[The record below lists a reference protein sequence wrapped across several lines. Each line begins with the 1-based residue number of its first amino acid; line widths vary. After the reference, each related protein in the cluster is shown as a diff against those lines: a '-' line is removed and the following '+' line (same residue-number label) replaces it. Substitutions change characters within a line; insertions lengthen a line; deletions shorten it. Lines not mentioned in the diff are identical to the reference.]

1 MGFTWRLARLTSP
14 MTRPL
19 AGRRLFP
26 LWAVVHHRGRRSGQA
41 YATPVAARATPD
53 AFLISLPWG
62 PDTQWARN
70 VLAAGGC
77 IVRWKGA
84 DHAVIEPELIGPE
97 VALAAF
103 NPVQRALLRA
113 AGVRSYLRLRRT

>member
-1 MGFTWRLARLTSP
+1 MGFSWRLARLTSP

-19 AGRRLFP
+19 AGRRFFP

-41 YATPVAARATPD
+41 YATPVAARATSE
-53 AFLISLPWG
+53 AFVISLPWG
-62 PDTQWARN
+62 TETQWARN

-77 IVRWKGA
+77 VVRWKGA
-84 DHAVIEPELIGPE
+84 DHAVSGPE
-97 VALAAF
+97 IVDPDEALPAF

-113 AGVRSYLRLRRT
+113 AAVRTFLRLRRA